1 VSDGELPPGVRPA
14 GFRPLGTCFNST
26 DCNTGFDCQGLT
38 DGKLTCSCDPAT
50 GKDACRTIG
59 SCVMQPCKA
68 CEVCVQAMQLFPS
81 IVETETRADAVADK
95 FRSFCAG
102 TGRSPVVCEA
112 TAAAVAGSVAGNL
125 GRRAAALCASLKV
138 RGRV

>member
-1 VSDGELPPGVRPA
+1 
-14 GFRPLGTCFNST
+14 
-26 DCNTGFDCQGLT
+26 
-38 DGKLTCSCDPAT
+38 
-50 GKDACRTIG
+50 
-59 SCVMQPCKA
+59 
-68 CEVCVQAMQLFPS
+68 MQLFPS

-138 RGRV
+138 STCGDYKTKLYARDCTMGGFFL